1 MSRRP
6 VAESVAELRRLAY
19 VLEDLDDGAAL
30 PPLFVHVGVQVTE
43 SDVPSEGARM
53 ALVDRI
59 AGALGL
65 EQPLISTGMSSHY
78 TASIPG
84 GEITVYTT
92 APLTCAEAIVLAR
105 RAEVTS

>member
-65 EQPLISTGMSSHY
+65 EAVVSAGTSAHY
-78 TASIPG
+78 TASG
-84 GEITVYTT
+84 DALTVYTP
-92 APLTCAEAIVLAR
+92 APLACAEAIVLVR
-105 RAEVTS
+105 RAAVTS

>member
-43 SDVPSEGARM
+43 ADVPLEGARM

-65 EQPLISTGMSSHY
+65 EPTAPPRPSPLY
-78 TASIPG
+78 TASG
-84 GEITVYTT
+84 DALTVYTP
-92 APLTCAEAIVLAR
+92 APLACAEAIVLAR
-105 RAEVTS
+105 RAVVTS

>member
-43 SDVPSEGARM
+43 HDVPSEGARM

-65 EQPLISTGMSSHY
+65 EPVVSAGSSAHY
-78 TASIPG
+78 TAAGDALRQALGVDVDVRIVPP
-84 GEITVYTT
+84 E
-92 APLTCAEAIVLAR
+92 PAE
-105 RAEVTS
+105 

>member
-65 EQPLISTGMSSHY
+65 EPVVSVGSSAHY
-78 TASIPG
+78 TASG
-84 GEITVYTT
+84 DALTVYTPT
-92 APLTCAEAIVLAR
+92 PLACAEAIVLVR
-105 RAEVTS
+105 RAAVTS